1 MRLTERGMAPSRM
14 EPAGTWRYRTAAG
27 LLLAATALFPA
38 AGAAQGTGIPGTELH
53 RIDEPVFGGH
63 VVVYE
68 AGRGPSVL
76 LVHGIGAGGARDYRK
91 QIEWLKK
98 SFHVVAVDLPGFGA
112 SDKGNLLYSPS
123 NYAGV
128 LKRVADR
135 FLERPFILVG
145 HSMGAVV
152 SLRYAATFPED
163 VDRLVVI
170 DAPGI
175 LHRVSSASQFLAYLG
190 VEFVPPAIEPMEEI
204 ANLARRFLAP
214 LARLQL
220 DPQIILASA
229 QLRETLLGGDP
240 AKISGLAVVSEDLRS
255 ALPRAVAPTL
265 LVWGAKDALAPA
277 RNGRV
282 LALKLPRAQLQVI
295 EGAAHTP
302 MIETP
307 ERFRATLEPFLA
319 LGLPPAQAASRSR
332 AKHGEGRCLK
342 ERDRVF
348 EGDYDLLTL
357 ESCSRARIRNARVRV
372 LRIVDSSVTVDDSQI
387 GGGETGLY
395 ARGSSIVVTGGRI
408 EGEVAILASGSRL
421 DLAAV
426 EVEGR
431 KAAVKA
437 AVETGEGGEAAAAPR
452 FSIVFSLSRVTSPIT
467 RGELHDSYSITPDNP
482 L

>member
-1 MRLTERGMAPSRM
+1 MKGIIFSIRACAVG
-14 EPAGTWRYRTAAG
+14 G
-27 LLLAATALFPA
+27 ALFVAA
-38 AGAAQGTGIPGTELH
+38 AGATAQAARGEGIPGTEIH
-53 RIDEPVFGGH
+53 RIDEPVFGGK

-68 AGRGPSVL
+68 AGRADARTIL
-76 LVHGIGAGGARDYRK
+76 LVHGIGDGGARDYRA

-98 SFHVVAVDLPGFGA
+98 SFHVVAPDLPGFGA

-170 DAPGI
+170 DAPGV

-190 VEFVPPAIEPMEEI
+190 VEFVPPMIDPMEEI
-204 ANLARRFLAP
+204 ANLARRLLAP
-214 LARLQL
+214 LARLRL
-220 DPQIILASA
+220 DPQVILASE

-240 AKISGLAVVSEDLRS
+240 AKISGLAVVSEDLRT
-255 ALPRAVAPTL
+255 ALPRVRAQTL
-265 LVWGAKDALAPA
+265 LVWGAQDALAPL

-282 LALKLPRAQLQVI
+282 LALELPQAQLQVI

-302 MIETP
+302 MIEAP
-307 ERFRATLEPFLA
+307 ERLRAVLEPFLA
-319 LGLPPAQAASRSR
+319 LGLPPPQAASRPR
-332 AKHGEGRCLK
+332 AKHGDVRCLK
-342 ERDRVF
+342 ERNRVF
-348 EGDYDLLTL
+348 EGEYDRLTL
-357 ESCSRARIRNARVRV
+357 EGCTRARIRQARVRA
-372 LRIVDSSVTVDDSQI
+372 LRILDSSVTIDDSRI

-395 ARGSSIVVTGGRI
+395 ARGSSIDVTGGRI
-408 EGEVAILASGSRL
+408 EGDVAILTSGSRL

-426 EVEGR
+426 EVQGR

-437 AVETGEGGEAAAAPR
+437 GVQAEEGRKAAAVPQR
-452 FSIVFSLSRVTSPIT
+452 SSVVLSLSRVRSPTT
-467 RGELHDSYSITPDNP
+467 RGELHDFYSITPESP